1 MTLFTIVRKN
11 LTKRGLSTSLTILS
25 VAVGV
30 GLVLA
35 VTTIQKQTE
44 DAYRQTSAGFDLILA
59 AKGSAMQ
66 TTLNTMYHLETST
79 GVIPY
84 ELYEAALRDPRV
96 EYAYPMYVGDSYR
109 GIRVVGTSE
118 SFLRFGEPI
127 KAQSFSLAEGNAFTG
142 LFEVVL
148 GSAVAKRTGHAI
160 GDTFT
165 ISHGL
170 VEVAEGAEAMDHD
183 HLPVTVVGILE
194 PTGTAHDNVIFTDYK
209 TTTALHSVEFQN
221 HLHAGE
227 HEGEEGQEHEHTPD
241 EIVVKELDAVML
253 RMKNPQAALQLA
265 GLINYPT
272 PDNPFLRMQMA
283 RDPFFAFKTVIM
295 AVIPAQQISAL
306 LSIVGNAER
315 VLKWVSSFVIVVA
328 LMSVLIALY
337 NTMEGRRRDLA
348 IFRTLGARRATLL
361 WIMMFESSAIVL
373 IGTVLG
379 WFGGQILVS
388 SLAPFL
394 LESAG
399 IVVRAFQHDSNALLV
414 ILAMIGI
421 GILIGMVPGIKAY
434 RNDPVQNLSP
444 I

>member
-1 MTLFTIVRKN
+1 MTIFTIVRKN
-11 LTKRGLSTSLTILS
+11 LTKRSLSTSLTILS

-84 ELYEAALRDPRV
+84 ALYEAALRDPRV
-96 EYAYPMYVGDSYR
+96 EYAYPLYVGDSYR

-127 KAQSFSLAEGNAFTG
+127 KAQSFRLEEGRAFSG

-148 GSAVAKRTGHAI
+148 GSNAAQRTSLSI
-160 GDTFT
+160 GDTLT

-183 HLPVTVVGILE
+183 HLPVTIVGILQ

-221 HLHAGE
+221 HLHADD
-227 HEGEEGQEHEHTPD
+227 HDHVHSAD
-241 EIVVKELDAVML
+241 EIEVKQLDAVML

-272 PDNPFLRMQMA
+272 PDNPFMRMQMA
-283 RDPFFAFKTVIM
+283 RDPFFQFKTIIM

-328 LMSVLIALY
+328 LLSVLIALY

-348 IFRTLGARRATLL
+348 IFRTLGARRTTLL

-373 IGTVLG
+373 IGSALG
-379 WFGGQILVS
+379 WLGGQLLVS

-394 LESAG
+394 LDSAG
-399 IVVRAFQHDSNALLV
+399 IVVRAFQHDSGALLV
-414 ILAMIGI
+414 ILGMIGI

>member
-11 LTKRGLSTSLTILS
+11 LTKRSLSTSLTILS

-35 VTTIQKQTE
+35 VITIQQQTE

-84 ELYEAALRDPRV
+84 ALYQAALRDPRV
-96 EYAYPMYVGDSYR
+96 EYAYPLYVGDSYR

-118 SFLRFGEPI
+118 AFLRFGEPI
-127 KAQSFSLAEGNAFTG
+127 KAQSFRLADGRVFSG

-148 GSAVAKRTGHAI
+148 GSSVAKRTGHAV

-183 HLPVTVVGILE
+183 HLPVVVVGILE

-221 HLHAGE
+221 HLHDDD
-227 HEGEEGQEHEHTPD
+227 HDHVHSTD
-241 EIVVKELDAVML
+241 EIEVKQLDAVML

-272 PDNPFLRMQMA
+272 PDNPFLRMQMS
-283 RDPFFAFKTVIM
+283 RDPFFQFKSVIM
-295 AVIPAQQISAL
+295 AVIPAQQIAAL
-306 LSIVGNAER
+306 LTIVGNAER

-328 LMSVLIALY
+328 LLSVLIALY

-348 IFRTLGARRATLL
+348 IFRTLGARRTTLL
-361 WIMMFESSAIVL
+361 WIMMLESSAIVL
-373 IGTVLG
+373 IGTAFG
-379 WFGGQILVS
+379 WLGGQLLVS

-394 LESAG
+394 LDSAG
-399 IVVRAFQHDSNALLV
+399 IVVRAFQHDSGALLV
-414 ILAMIGI
+414 ILLMIGI
-421 GILIGMVPGIKAY
+421 GILIGMVPGVKAY

>member
-1 MTLFTIVRKN
+1 MTIFTIVRKN
-11 LTKRGLSTSLTILS
+11 LTKRSLSTSLTILS

-35 VTTIQKQTE
+35 VTTIQQQTE

-84 ELYEAALRDPRV
+84 ALYEAALRDPRV
-96 EYAYPMYVGDSYR
+96 EYAYPLYVGDSYR

-127 KAQSFSLAEGNAFTG
+127 KAQSFRLEEGRAFSG

-148 GSAVAKRTGHAI
+148 GSNAAQRTSLSI
-160 GDTFT
+160 GDTLT

-183 HLPVTVVGILE
+183 HLPVTVVGILQ

-209 TTTALHSVEFQN
+209 TTTALHSVKFQN
-221 HLHAGE
+221 HLHADD
-227 HEGEEGQEHEHTPD
+227 HDHVHSAD
-241 EIVVKELDAVML
+241 EIEVKQLDAVML

-272 PDNPFLRMQMA
+272 PDNPFMRMQMA
-283 RDPFFAFKTVIM
+283 RDPFFPFKTVIM

-328 LMSVLIALY
+328 LLSVLIALY

-348 IFRTLGARRATLL
+348 IFRTLGARRTTLL

-373 IGTVLG
+373 IGSALG
-379 WFGGQILVS
+379 WLGGQLLVS

-394 LESAG
+394 LDSAG
-399 IVVRAFQHDSNALLV
+399 IVVRAFQHDSGALLV
-414 ILAMIGI
+414 ILGMIGI

>member
-11 LTKRGLSTSLTILS
+11 LTKRGLSTSLTVLS

-35 VTTIQKQTE
+35 VTTIQQQTE

-84 ELYEAALRDPRV
+84 ALYETALRDPRV
-96 EYAYPMYVGDSYR
+96 EYAYPLYVGDSYR

-127 KAQSFSLAEGNAFTG
+127 KARSFQLADGRAFSG

-148 GSAVAKRTGHAI
+148 GSSVGKRTGHMV

-170 VEVAEGAEAMDHD
+170 LEVAEGAEAMDHD

-221 HLHAGE
+221 HLHDDD
-227 HEGEEGQEHEHTPD
+227 HDHVHSSEEIE
-241 EIVVKELDAVML
+241 VKQLDAVML
-253 RMKNPQAALQLA
+253 RMKNPQSALQLA

-306 LSIVGNAER
+306 LAIVGNAER

-328 LMSVLIALY
+328 LLSVLIALY

-373 IGTVLG
+373 IGTAIG
-379 WFGGQILVS
+379 WLGGQILVS
-388 SLAPFL
+388 SLSPFL
-394 LESAG
+394 LDSAG
-399 IVVRAFQHDSNALLV
+399 IVVHAFQHDPSILLV
-414 ILAMIGI
+414 IFMMIGI